1 MYEELTNKDQTFSV
15 CPDNQWDSDLPI
27 FSTRTQLSNT
37 GCTVDHVLQLLR
49 QLHNLSINPM
59 ISLLKPYTDDFFEG
73 NLFCIRIKSIW
84 CVLLIIQCQVTELHR
99 LMFIIRVNERKL

>member
-1 MYEELTNKDQTFSV
+1 MYEELTNEAQKLSLG
-15 CPDNQWDSDLPI
+15 PDNQWDSDLPI

-49 QLHNLSINPM
+49 ELHNLSINSS

-73 NLFCIRIKSIW
+73 IYYF
-84 CVLLIIQCQVTELHR
+84 
-99 LMFIIRVNERKL
+99 M

>member
-1 MYEELTNKDQTFSV
+1 MYEELTNKDQVLSED
-15 CPDNQWDSDLPI
+15 PDNQWDSDLPI

-73 NLFCIRIKSIW
+73 NWVYIIVKVFNFNMLYLGQGKVSQAISI
-84 CVLLIIQCQVTELHR
+84 V
-99 LMFIIRVNERKL
+99 

>member
-1 MYEELTNKDQTFSV
+1 MLIYRILYEELTNKDQRLSV
-15 CPDNQWDSDLPI
+15 GPDNQWDSDLPI

-73 NLFCIRIKSIW
+73 NKFCIISKYI
-84 CVLLIIQCQVTELHR
+84 T
-99 LMFIIRVNERKL
+99 FITLRAG

>member
-1 MYEELTNKDQTFSV
+1 MYEELTNKDEKLNQ

-49 QLHNLSINPM
+49 QLHNLSINSS
-59 ISLLKPYTDDFFEG
+59 ISLLKPYNDDFFEG
-73 NLFCIRIKSIW
+73 K
-84 CVLLIIQCQVTELHR
+84 
-99 LMFIIRVNERKL
+99 

>member
-1 MYEELTNKDQTFSV
+1 MTNEAQKLSLG
-15 CPDNQWDSDLPI
+15 PDNQWDSDLPI

-49 QLHNLSINPM
+49 ELYNLSVNPL

-73 NLFCIRIKSIW
+73 NYYSI
-84 CVLLIIQCQVTELHR
+84 
-99 LMFIIRVNERKL
+99 